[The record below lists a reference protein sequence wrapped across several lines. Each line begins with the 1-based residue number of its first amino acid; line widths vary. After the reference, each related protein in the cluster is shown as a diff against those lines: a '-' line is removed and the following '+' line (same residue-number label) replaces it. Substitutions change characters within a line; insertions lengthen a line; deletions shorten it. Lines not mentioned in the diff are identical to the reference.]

1 MLRPSPGPQWTTL
14 APEWPGTSSLLAPS
28 PSPPLGQLS
37 DDEECLPPLF
47 HAVQQRRR
55 TQIRNQS
62 VSAPDRHDDGRLAYP
77 ERESRTRSNG
87 EVSAPAILNRER
99 STEMDE
105 PILEYYDGDVDD
117 VLGFRNSQS
126 QQPSPAPVQ
135 IVGWRQN
142 TPSPVAQ
149 SPSPRIVDQRHT
161 NAAERRDLANTQGKV
176 NPMPGRDDDVDVIIL
191 SSDEEQ
197 DTHDR
202 DTNALYYDPKA
213 SSSSRKKTK
222 TKTKPKPRSGL
233 RQEVHRRNT
242 VNMVDTSTKATRGKV
257 IYVDP
262 NPIELSDTPDP
273 PPCPRPSRPLPR
285 PLYRARHSPSLSP
298 YESEPPPSQPPPR
311 TPRTPRTPPRTPL
324 FLPTPSPQSP
334 PEQLV
339 RSAPVPTQS
348 RKSAYPSTQTYTPT
362 PAWAPRV
369 TARLVREQA
378 QQRDKPGGSEERKGI
393 QERRKGSE
401 RKEGAQANARKR
413 KISASSP
420 DTVTANTIIE
430 LSDTDSDRDPTPD
443 CTYDQD
449 LDRDQDSDPDSDFA
463 AFEDIVRLPRK
474 RKRLRLR
481 SPAGSP
487 SSVSVSVR
495 AGAGTGTTSRTSTQT
510 ARKTVSMPVKVAK
523 TKEKEKAEAEAFA
536 AQFVESVAQW
546 PSARKS
552 ASAAVGLKRKLP
564 VNAGRPRVR
573 HEGWS

>member
-14 APEWPGTSSLLAPS
+14 APEWPGTSSPLAPS

-55 TQIRNQS
+55 TQIRDQS
-62 VSAPDRHDDGRLAYP
+62 VSAPDRHDDGVLEYP
-77 ERESRTRSNG
+77 EREFRARSNEEDSG
-87 EVSAPAILNRER
+87 ASQLTFLAILNHER

-105 PILEYYDGDVDD
+105 PILEYYDGDVND
-117 VLGFRNSQS
+117 VLAYENPQS

-135 IVGWRQN
+135 IVGWRQT

-149 SPSPRIVDQRHT
+149 NPSPRLANQHHT
-161 NAAERRDLANTQGKV
+161 NVAERRGHADTQGKV
-176 NPMPGRDDDVDVIIL
+176 LPDDDDDVIVIL
-191 SSDEEQ
+191 SSEEEQ
-197 DTHDR
+197 DKHDG
-202 DTNALYYDPKA
+202 DSNALYYTPKA
-213 SSSSRKKTK
+213 SSSRSSKKTK
-222 TKTKPKPRSGL
+222 TKAKSRSGL

-242 VNMVDTSTKATRGKV
+242 VNIADTSTKATRGKV

-285 PLYRARHSPSLSP
+285 PLYRARHSRSLSP

-311 TPRTPRTPPRTPL
+311 TPRTRRTPPLTPL

-378 QQRDKPGGSEERKGI
+378 QHRDRPGGSGERQGI
-393 QERRKGSE
+393 QERRKGRE
-401 RKEGAQANARKR
+401 RKERAQANARKR
-413 KISASSP
+413 KIPASSP
-420 DTVTANTIIE
+420 DTANTVIE

-443 CTYDQD
+443 CTHDRD
-449 LDRDQDSDPDSDFA
+449 HDRDQDSDRDSDFA
-463 AFEDIVRLPRK
+463 AFEDIVHLRK

-487 SSVSVSVR
+487 SSASVSVR
-495 AGAGTGTTSRTSTQT
+495 AAAGTGTTSRTSTQT
-510 ARKTVSMPVKVAK
+510 ARKTVSMPVKVTK

-552 ASAAVGLKRKLP
+552 ASAAAGLKRKLP
-564 VNAGRPRVR
+564 VNPGRPRVR
-573 HEGWS
+573 HEGW